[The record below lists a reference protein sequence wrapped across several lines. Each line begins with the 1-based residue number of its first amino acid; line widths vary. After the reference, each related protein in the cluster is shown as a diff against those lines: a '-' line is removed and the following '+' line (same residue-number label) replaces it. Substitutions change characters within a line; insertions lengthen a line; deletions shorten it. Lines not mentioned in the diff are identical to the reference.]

1 MAQIEF
7 YCEKSRAGIP
17 ISDEVPW
24 DIWEF
29 RRDEEPQLV
38 RNQVQP
44 GELERRRRHKL
55 VEQHRVVVD
64 SVMKCIPYGNGSEYE
79 LRGFVRADLC
89 EAYCGD
95 KTFRKLLS
103 NTLLCDHP
111 DYWSRIR
118 RRSENNR
125 WHYYI
130 STHPPDGL
138 KNLKNLNNRLS
149 DKHDGIPF

>member
-24 DIWEF
+24 DVWEL
-29 RRDEEPQLV
+29 RRDAEPQLV
-38 RNQVQP
+38 RHQIQP
-44 GELERRRRHKL
+44 GELERRRRAKL
-55 VEQHRVVVD
+55 VAEHRAVVQ
-64 SVMKCIPYGNGSEYE
+64 SVMKCIPFGNGSENE

-95 KTFRKLLS
+95 KTFRKILS

-111 DYWSRIR
+111 EYWSRIR
-118 RRSENNR
+118 LRNENNR

-130 STHPPDGL
+130 SAHPPDGL

-149 DKHDGIPF
+149 DRHDQIPF